1 LVSGPI
7 EDRRALSLLLLR
19 RTERYAAAVSIN
31 PLGRRGEP
39 ADIAAAAFWL
49 ASPEAAWVTGTIL
62 RADRGASAGTTTL
75 PEHWPELTESRPDPT
90 HPRTPSV
97 NLTFPQAG
105 DPDGYTILGAGA
117 IGGTLT
123 WHLAPGTWHLAP
135 GTWPRPGTAW

>member
-1 LVSGPI
+1 MSGPI

-62 RADRGASAGTTTL
+62 RVDGGASAGTTTL
-75 PEHWPELTESRPDPT
+75 PEHWPELTESRPHPPKDPHSESHLPPGWRPRRLH
-90 HPRTPSV
+90 HPRSRGHRRHP
-97 NLTFPQAG
+97 
-105 DPDGYTILGAGA
+105 
-117 IGGTLT
+117 
-123 WHLAPGTWHLAP
+123 HLAPGTWHLA
-135 GTWPRPGTAW
+135 RPGTAW